1 MLLCGLGVLAEH
13 TLHGGRRNAMA
24 LGDLSEGKL
33 EWVSPS
39 YRTENTSRAHAG
51 NRRFPCVENSLISPQ
66 LSGPFNWP
74 KTGCKVREHAFSL
87 RSIGTYDVK
96 VRLFFASPPD
106 IV

>member
-51 NRRFPCVENSLISPQ
+51 NRRFPCAENSLIPPQ
-66 LSGPFNWP
+66 LTGQFNWP
-74 KTGCKVREHAFSL
+74 KTGCNRRETRVSL

-96 VRLFFASPPD
+96 VRLIFASAPD
-106 IV
+106 LV